1 MNARPIDA
9 FADAML
15 AAGVGLPKA
24 GIQADGVLHR
34 FRGADDKPGRLNAW
48 YVLHLD
54 GWPAGAFGCWREGF
68 TRTWRADK
76 PEASAADLELM
87 RQAQRR
93 ARQAAEQERQRMQA
107 EAASHARRLWE
118 SASAA
123 NPGHAYLIAKQ
134 VQAHGLRQSGGL
146 LLVPLT
152 DPDGELWNVQTI
164 APDGAKRFQ
173 RHGRVTGL
181 AARMG
186 AFPPHDGLL
195 ICEGWATA
203 ATLHQ
208 ESGLPVLAA
217 MNCGNLKA
225 VALAARN
232 AWPDTAIT
240 ICGDD
245 DRFTEDNP
253 GRTKANVAAAAIG
266 AKVAFPAFSDDE
278 PGTDFNDLALA
289 RQGVAA

>member
-1 MNARPIDA
+1 MSARPLDA

-15 AAGVGLPKA
+15 AAGIGLPKS

-68 TRTWRADK
+68 TSTWRADK
-76 PEASAADLELM
+76 PKASVADLKRM
-87 RQAQRR
+87 RQAQCR
-93 ARQAAEQERQRMQA
+93 ARQAAEQERQRMQT
-107 EAASHARRLWE
+107 EAASHARLLWE
-118 SASAA
+118 AASPAD
-123 NPGHAYLIAKQ
+123 PGHAYLIAKQ
-134 VQAHGLRQSGGL
+134 VQPHGLRQSGGL

-152 DPDGELWNVQTI
+152 DLDGLLWNVQTI

-181 AARMG
+181 AARIG
-186 AFPPHDGLL
+186 AFPPDDGLL

-217 MNCGNLKA
+217 MNCGNLKP

-245 DRFTEDNP
+245 DRFTDGNP
-253 GRTKANVAAAAIG
+253 GRTKANAAAVAIG
-266 AKVAFPAFSDDE
+266 AKVTFPAFRPDE

>member
-1 MNARPIDA
+1 MNARAIEA

-24 GIQADGVLHR
+24 GIQADGALHR
-34 FRGADDKPGRLNAW
+34 FQGADDKSGRLNAW

-54 GWPAGAFGCWREGF
+54 GWPAGAFGCWRGGF

-76 PEASAADLELM
+76 PEASTADLEQM

-93 ARQAAEQERQRMQA
+93 ARQATERERMRMQA
-107 EAASHARRLWE
+107 EAANRARLLWE
-118 SASAA
+118 SASSAD
-123 NPGHAYLIAKQ
+123 PGHAYLIAKQ
-134 VQAHGLRQSGGL
+134 VQPQGLRQSDRL
-146 LLVPLT
+146 LLVPLAT
-152 DPDGELWNVQTI
+152 QDGELWNVQVI
-164 APDGAKRFQ
+164 SPDRTKRFL

-181 AARMG
+181 AARIG
-186 AFPPHDGLL
+186 AFPPDDGLL

-217 MNCGNLKA
+217 MSCGNLKP
-225 VALAARN
+225 VAMAARN
-232 AWPDTAIT
+232 AWPGSAIT

-245 DRFTEDNP
+245 DRFTEGNP
-253 GRTKANVAAAAIG
+253 GRTKANTAAAAIG
-266 AKVAFPAFSDDE
+266 AKVTFPVFRHDE

-289 RQGVAA
+289 RQGKAA

>member
-1 MNARPIDA
+1 MNARPIEA

-24 GIQADGVLHR
+24 SIQADGVLHR
-34 FRGADDKPGRLNAW
+34 FRGAGDKPGRPNGW

-76 PEASAADLELM
+76 PEASTADLKLM

-93 ARQAAEQERQRMQA
+93 ARQAAEQERMRMQA
-107 EAASHARRLWE
+107 EAASRARRLWD
-118 SASAA
+118 SAGAA
-123 NPGHAYLIAKQ
+123 DPSHAYLIAKQ
-134 VQAHGLRQSGGL
+134 VQPHGLRQSGGL

-152 DPDGELWNVQTI
+152 DSDGDLWNVQTI
-164 APDGAKRFQ
+164 APDGTKRFQ
-173 RHGRVTGL
+173 RNGRVTGL
-181 AARMG
+181 AARIG
-186 AFPPHDGLL
+186 AFPPDGGLL

-208 ESGLPVLAA
+208 EAGLPVLAA
-217 MNCGNLKA
+217 MNCGNLKPA
-225 VALAARN
+225 ALAARN

-245 DRFTEDNP
+245 DRFTEGNP
-253 GRTKANVAAAAIG
+253 GRTKANAAAAAIG

-278 PGTDFNDLALA
+278 SGTDFNDLALA